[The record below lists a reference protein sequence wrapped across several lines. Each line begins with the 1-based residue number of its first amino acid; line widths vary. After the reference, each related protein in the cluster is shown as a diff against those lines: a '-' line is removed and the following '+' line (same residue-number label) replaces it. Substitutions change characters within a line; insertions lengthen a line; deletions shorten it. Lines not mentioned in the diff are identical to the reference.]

1 MPTIRIGTFNLE
13 NFDDKPNQ
21 APSLATRIE
30 LMRPQLVRMRADIL
44 CLQEVNGQEQAG
56 QPRQLLAL
64 QQLLAGTQYAGNT
77 ITSTRTT
84 GNEVFDERNLVV
96 VSPFPILAVQQI
108 KNDKVAAP
116 EYKRITAV
124 PPDLTAKPF
133 GWERPILHVAL
144 QLPTGQT
151 LHVLNVH
158 LKSKLPTDIPGQKKD
173 QFTWNTATGWA
184 EGAFLSALKR
194 FGQAVELRIVI
205 SEIFD
210 QDAHALIVICGDCN
224 AEATDVEIQAVRGD
238 VEDHNNEAL
247 AGRVMVLCESTVPA
261 SSRYSLFHQGRG
273 VMLDHIVVSRALL
286 AHYRGTEIHNE
297 LLHDESLAFR
307 TDVKFPESDHAP
319 VVATFDL

>member
-1 MPTIRIGTFNLE
+1 MPLPRQTPRGEREEVAMPTIRIGTFNLE

-44 CLQEVNGQEQAG
+44 CLQEVNGQEQGG

-77 ITSTRTT
+77 ITSTKTT

-96 VSPFPILAVQQI
+96 VSPFPVLTVQQI
-108 KNDKVAAP
+108 KNSKVPEP

-124 PPDLTAKPF
+124 PADPTAKPF
-133 GWERPILHVAL
+133 GWERPM
-144 QLPTGQT
+144 

-194 FGQAVELRIVI
+194 F
-205 SEIFD
+205 
-210 QDAHALIVICGDCN
+210 
-224 AEATDVEIQAVRGD
+224 VRPW
-238 VEDHNNEAL
+238 
-247 AGRVMVLCESTVPA
+247 S
-261 SSRYSLFHQGRG
+261 
-273 VMLDHIVVSRALL
+273 
-286 AHYRGTEIHNE
+286 
-297 LLHDESLAFR
+297 
-307 TDVKFPESDHAP
+307 
-319 VVATFDL
+319 